1 MDLNRKVEIAKTAIN
16 SITQH
21 DDEDL
26 SVRKHAVDVLVAHA
40 NAEIAAA
47 EKRIAARVN
56 AVFAKKSED

>member
-26 SVRKHAVDVLVAHA
+26 SVRRAAATLVIEHVT
-40 NAEIAAA
+40 AELKAA
-47 EKRIAARVN
+47 EKRVADRAA
-56 AVFAKKSED
+56 AVLGAKEA